1 MAQVSKPL
9 IALLVATVAFFA
21 LWVLALKP
29 HGSSG
34 GSGGGAKAGLG
45 RYQADINA
53 AHQAVQTAHAA
64 SARAGAD
71 PAGSAT
77 TSTATAATN
86 PTAASRTPARPVT
99 GRKAAANRFTAV
111 QRALSR
117 HKVLALLVY
126 NPAAPDDRAVRQ
138 QLDTVTTHG
147 GRVFKLAIPLSE
159 IHRYTAIT
167 DQVPVNLSPTLVLV
181 APGGQAE
188 EIVGYTDPFEVSQ
201 RVDDAL
207 AAAR

>member
-1 MAQVSKPL
+1 MAQVSRPL

-21 LWVLALKP
+21 LWVVALKP

-45 RYQADINA
+45 QYQADINA
-53 AHQAVQTAHAA
+53 AHHAVQTANGA

-71 PAGSAT
+71 LATPSRIVTRPAVHIR
-77 TSTATAATN
+77 AA
-86 PTAASRTPARPVT
+86 VI
-99 GRKAAANRFTAV
+99 RFGAV
-111 QRALSR
+111 QHALRS
-117 HKVLALLVY
+117 HKALVLLFF

-138 QLDTVTTHG
+138 ELGTVTTHH

-167 DQVPVNLSPTLVLV
+167 AQVPVNLSPTLVLV
-181 APGGQAE
+181 APDGRAQ

-207 AAAR
+207 VVSR